1 MGFRREASLQSAQAQ
16 IALDRPVRNVVLKW
30 VMTGT
35 QAILGAHRNLYI
47 GGKWEAPSG
56 SGSIAV
62 ISAST
67 EEVIGSV
74 PEGTAPDVD
83 RAVRAARA
91 AFDGGWSET
100 SVTERADWLR
110 KLAGSLKERT
120 EQIATT
126 IAHEVGSP
134 LSMATNVQAGLP
146 VAVTNSYA
154 QLVSELKLEE
164 EIGNSLVVRE
174 PFGVVGA
181 ITPWNYPLHQIMA
194 KVAPALA
201 AGCTVVLKPS
211 EVAPLNAFL
220 LAEACES
227 IGLPAGVL
235 NIVTGFGPVAG
246 EAIAAHPMVD
256 MVSFTGSLRAG
267 KRVGALAADTIK
279 KVTLELGGKSAF
291 VVLDDA
297 PFEKAIPAGARNA
310 MLNSGQTC
318 SAWTRMIVPRSRYQE
333 ALDLAAQA
341 IGSLKLGDPLDGS
354 TRLGPL
360 ISSTQRER
368 VEGYIAKGKQE
379 GARVVMGGGRPAAF
393 AKGYYVEPTIFA
405 DVNSKMTIAQE
416 EIFGP
421 VLSVLPYDTED
432 QAVQMANDTIYGL
445 AGGVWSGDADRA
457 LRVARRMR
465 TGQVD
470 VNGGRYNPLAP
481 FGGYKQSGVGRELG
495 KYGLEEFFQ
504 VKSIAR

>member
-1 MGFRREASLQSAQAQ
+1 MTTAQARTNFYTDFF
-16 IALDRPVRNVVLKW
+16 IN
-30 VMTGT
+30 
-35 QAILGAHRNLYI
+35 
-47 GGKWEAPSG
+47 GKWEPASSPA
-56 SGSIAV
+56 SIDV
-62 ISAST
+62 LSAST

-74 PEGTAPDVD
+74 PEGTPADVD

-91 AFDGGWSET
+91 AFDNGWSQT
-100 SVTERADWLR
+100 TVAERSEWLT
-110 KLAGSLKERT
+110 KLAGALKDRGER
-120 EQIATT
+120 IANI
-126 IAHEVGSP
+126 IAQEVGTP
-134 LSMATNVQAGLP
+134 LSMATPVQAGLP
-146 VAVTNSYA
+146 VAVTMGYA
-154 QLVSELKLEE
+154 KLVTEVKLEQ

-211 EVAPLNAFL
+211 EIAPLNAFL

-227 IGLPAGVL
+227 IGLPAGVV
-235 NIVTGFGPVAG
+235 NIVTGYGPVAG
-246 EAIAAHPMVD
+246 ESIASHPMVD

-267 KRVGALAADTIK
+267 KRVGALAAESIK

-291 VVLDDA
+291 IVLDDA
-297 PFEKAIPAGARNA
+297 PFEKAIPAGARNS
-310 MLNSGQTC
+310 MQNSGQTC

-333 ALDLAAQA
+333 ALDAAAAA
-341 IGSLKLGDPLDGS
+341 ITSLKVGDPLDTS

-360 ISSTQRER
+360 ISATQRER
-368 VEGYIAKGKQE
+368 VEGFIAKGKQE
-379 GARVVMGGGRPAAF
+379 GARVVIGGGRPAF

-405 DVNSKMTIAQE
+405 DVDSKMTIAQE

-421 VLSVLPYDTED
+421 VLSVLSYDTEEE
-432 QAVQMANDTIYGL
+432 AVSIANDTIYGL
-445 AGGVWSGDADRA
+445 AGGVWSGDSDRA
-457 LRVARRMR
+457 MRVARRLR

-495 KYGLEEFFQ
+495 MFGLEEYFQ
-504 VKSIAR
+504 IKSIAR

>member
-1 MGFRREASLQSAQAQ
+1 
-16 IALDRPVRNVVLKW
+16 
-30 VMTGT
+30 MTGAQT
-35 QAILGAHRNLYI
+35 KTTHSGELYI
-47 GGKWEAPSG
+47 GGKWQPQAG
-56 SGSIAV
+56 TGSIDV
-62 ISAST
+62 LSAST

-74 PEGTAPDVD
+74 PEGTPADVA
-83 RAVRAARA
+83 RAANAARA
-91 AFDGGWSET
+91 AFDHWSQT
-100 SVTERADWLR
+100 SVQERADWLR
-110 KLAGSLKERT
+110 KLANALKERA
-120 EQIATT
+120 EQIANT
-126 IAHEVGSP
+126 ISQEVGSP
-134 LSMATNVQAGLP
+134 ITMATNIQAGLP
-146 VAVTNSYA
+146 VMVTNTYA
-154 QLVSELKLEE
+154 QLIADVKLEQ

-211 EVAPLNAFL
+211 EVAPLNALL

-235 NIVTGFGPVAG
+235 NIVTGYGPVVG

-267 KRVGALAADTIK
+267 RRVGALAAESIK

-297 PFEKAIPAGARNA
+297 PLDKAIPAGARNA

-318 SAWTRMIVPRSRYQE
+318 SAWTRMIVPRIHYAQVLE
-333 ALDLAAQA
+333 LAAQA
-341 IGSLKLGDPLDGS
+341 IGSLKLGDPLDPA

-368 VEGYIAKGKQE
+368 VEGFIAKGKQE
-379 GARVVMGGGRPAAF
+379 GARVVMGGGRPAGF

-405 DVNSKMTIAQE
+405 DVQPKMTIAQE

-432 QAVQMANDTIYGL
+432 EAVHIANDTIYGL
-445 AGGVWSGDADRA
+445 AGGVWSGDPARA
-457 LRVARRMR
+457 MRVARRIR

-470 VNGGRYNPLAP
+470 VNGGKYNPLAP
-481 FGGYKQSGVGRELG
+481 FGGYKHSGIGREMG
-495 KYGLEEFFQ
+495 MFGLEEYFQ